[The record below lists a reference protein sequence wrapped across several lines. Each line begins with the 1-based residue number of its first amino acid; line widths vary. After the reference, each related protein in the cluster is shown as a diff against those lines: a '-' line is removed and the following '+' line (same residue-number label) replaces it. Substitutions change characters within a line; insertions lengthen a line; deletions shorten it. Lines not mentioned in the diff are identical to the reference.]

1 MFPDHRGEHLAI
13 HVIDVAGGA
22 DVPNH
27 RLESAATIVICD
39 RGPIGV
45 DPPMR
50 ARRSERLAKPA
61 MPVEYCA
68 TRIEPQRLQ
77 SGDLSTLA
85 QVRGGTPTAPPY
97 RRL

>member
-1 MFPDHRGEHLAI
+1 MLRDHRGEHLAM
-13 HVIDVAGGA
+13 HVIDVEGGV

-27 RLESAATIVICD
+27 RLESAATIVIRD

-50 ARRSERLAKPA
+50 ARRCEGLAKPA

-68 TRIEPQRLQ
+68 TRIERQDLQ
-77 SGDLSTLA
+77 SGDHFTLPL
-85 QVRGGTPTAPPY
+85 VRW
-97 RRL
+97 